1 MYKSSFSHPYGLFTP
16 ETSSSFSMMGA
27 FINMHEN
34 DGVNMSAFPL
44 LFFFHKYQSILNN
57 TSDHVICFHML
68 RLIFF
73 YQKQSNIAQ
82 TLPPTCSHWTPLC
95 EFYQRGKSID
105 QSCTKQMYQLK
116 ILAQLFEESLVGAP
130 SDIIALVTR
139 RRPWMR

>member
-1 MYKSSFSHPYGLFTP
+1 MYKASFSHPYGLFTP

-44 LFFFHKYQSILNN
+44 LFFFHKYQSIINN

-68 RLIFF
+68 RLILLP
-73 YQKQSNIAQ
+73 QAKQHCTDAATDLFPLN
-82 TLPPTCSHWTPLC
+82 TPLH
-95 EFYQRGKSID
+95 FYKRGKPFD

-116 ILAQLFEESLVGAP
+116 IVAQLFEES
-130 SDIIALVTR
+130 
-139 RRPWMR
+139 